1 MVKVPNAD
9 NATVARE
16 KITDYLL
23 NPAHWQGGPKAAFF
37 LRFGFTTYDWEVMA
51 AALRLHIRSHEIVA
65 TGRTKD
71 ATTYAIVGTLVTPDG
86 RNPSVRSAWYI
97 RDGETTP
104 RFSSAYPAK
113 K

>member
-9 NATVARE
+9 NATVARA

-23 NPAHWQGGPKAAFF
+23 NPAHRQGGPKATFF
-37 LRFGFTTYDWEVMA
+37 LRFGFIADDWEVMA
-51 AALRLHIRSHEIVA
+51 AALRRHILIHEIVA
-65 TGRTKD
+65 TGRTKE
-71 ATTYAIVGTLVTPDG
+71 ATTYAVVGALVTPDG